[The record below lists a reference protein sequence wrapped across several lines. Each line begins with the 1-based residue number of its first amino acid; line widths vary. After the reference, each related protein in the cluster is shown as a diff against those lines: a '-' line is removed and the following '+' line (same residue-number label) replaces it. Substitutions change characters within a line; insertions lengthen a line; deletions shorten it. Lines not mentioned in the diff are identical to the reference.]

1 VRWAPFVRK
10 KGEHRWAR
18 TSRAEWGVIIA
29 HSNPDFLELRW
40 LPVAMT
46 DAAFTTT
53 LAMLALEAENTRPRA
68 ILIDATQFR
77 HQPSPRMMD
86 WRDAFIIPRY
96 ASAGVRKFAFHVPE
110 GALYV
115 IDAGGTEKIDGP
127 SAVFPTAWFSQ
138 RQNAVDWL
146 AKG

>member
-1 VRWAPFVRK
+1 M
-10 KGEHRWAR
+10 GEDVAR
-18 TSRAEWGVIIA
+18 NEWGMIIQ

-46 DAAFTTT
+46 DAAFKTT
-53 LAMLALEAENTRPRA
+53 LAMLALEAENMRPRA

-77 HQPSPRMMD
+77 HQPGPGMMD

-110 GALYV
+110 GAPHV
-115 IDAGGTEKIDGP
+115 MEAGGTEKIDGP
-127 SAVFPTAWFSQ
+127 SAVFPTAWFSR

-146 AKG
+146 TKG